1 MHTESPDA
9 GGVRTR
15 QRKRPPAS
23 LLIGG
28 GIVAA
33 VVLTALIAL
42 VWTPFDPIHAVPEE
56 RLLGPS
62 AQHWLGTDRYGRDVA
77 AQLMAG
83 AHITLA
89 VGVVAVG
96 IGMLCGVPLGIIAG
110 MRGGT
115 MDALVMRGADLLL
128 AFPAL
133 LLAIVLGA
141 VFGTSTWSAMAAI
154 GIAAIPGFA
163 RVARAGT
170 LSVLSLDFI
179 AAAQMSQASGR
190 AIALRHV
197 LPNILSLVIVQASV
211 AFALAILA
219 EAALSFLGLGTPPP
233 EPSWGRM
240 LQSAQASL
248 YTAPQL
254 ALWPGLAIALTVLGF
269 NLLGDGLRDLL
280 DPRLHSTRKAGQ

>member
-1 MHTESPDA
+1 MPRSSRGPRGARRRLPT
-9 GGVRTR
+9 
-15 QRKRPPAS
+15 S
-23 LLIGG
+23 LIIGG
-28 GIVAA
+28 TLVAL
-33 VVLTALIAL
+33 VVLTALVAL
-42 VWTPFDPIHAVPEE
+42 VWTPFDPLHAMPQH
-56 RLLGPS
+56 RLAGPS
-62 AQHWLGTDRYGRDVA
+62 AEHWLGTDRYGRDVA
-77 AQLMAG
+77 SQLMAG
-83 AHITLA
+83 AHITLG
-89 VGVVAVG
+89 VGMVAVS
-96 IGMLCGVPLGIIAG
+96 IGMLCGVPLGMTAA
-110 MRGGT
+110 MRGG
-115 MDALVMRGADLLL
+115 MVDALVMRGADLLL

-141 VFGTSTWSAMAAI
+141 VLGTSTWSAMVAI

-163 RVARAGT
+163 RVARAAT
-170 LSVLSLDFI
+170 LSVLSQDFI
-179 AAAQMSQASGR
+179 AAARMSQASGP

-219 EAALSFLGLGTPPP
+219 EAGLSFLGLGTPPP

-254 ALWPGLAIALTVLGF
+254 ALWPGLTIAATVLGF

-280 DPRLHSTRKAGQ
+280 DPRLHSTRKASQ